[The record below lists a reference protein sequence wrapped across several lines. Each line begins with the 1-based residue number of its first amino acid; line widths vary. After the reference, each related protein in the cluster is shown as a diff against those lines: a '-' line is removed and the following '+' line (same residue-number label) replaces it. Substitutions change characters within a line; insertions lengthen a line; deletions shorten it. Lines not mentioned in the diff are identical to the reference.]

1 MTEALC
7 FALDEVLVHRTRS
20 DTAILRDVLTA
31 HDIEPTADL
40 LGTAT
45 DTFRQAFDDLK
56 PEPYRQSM
64 AAVVDAAE
72 LGADTDAAESRADP
86 DALVATLRERTYAG
100 TTVPEAARESL
111 AGLADDSRLA
121 VVTNG
126 PHEWQV
132 GKLDHHGLTDRF
144 DAVVASYEAGAHMP
158 ETAPFD
164 RLRERL
170 PADEYVMVG
179 DEDDVAG
186 ARAAGF
192 VPIEY
197 TTDGADLWA
206 TIDALL

>member
-7 FALDEVLVHRTRS
+7 FALDGVLVHRTRS
-20 DTAILRDVLTA
+20 DADILRDVFAA
-31 HDIEPTADL
+31 HDIEPSEAVL
-40 LGTAT
+40 SAAT
-45 DTFRQAFDDLK
+45 ETFREAFAALEPD
-56 PEPYRQSM
+56 PYRQSM
-64 AAVVDAAE
+64 AAAAAE
-72 LGADTDAAESRADP
+72 DGSAVDP
-86 DALVATLRERTYAG
+86 EDLVATLREETHAG
-100 TTVPEAARESL
+100 TTVPETARESL
-111 AGLADDSRLA
+111 AGLAEDSALG

-126 PHEWQV
+126 PREWQV

-144 DAVVASYEAGAHMP
+144 GAVVASYEVGAHTP
-158 ETAPFD
+158 DAAPFD

-179 DEDDVAG
+179 DSEDGEG

-197 TTDGADLWA
+197 STEGADLWA